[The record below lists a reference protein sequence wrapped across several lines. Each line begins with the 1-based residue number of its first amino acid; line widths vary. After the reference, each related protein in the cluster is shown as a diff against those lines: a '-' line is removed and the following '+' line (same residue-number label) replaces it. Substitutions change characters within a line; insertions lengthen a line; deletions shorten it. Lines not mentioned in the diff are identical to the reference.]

1 MKINIFY
8 ATILGT
14 SEMLAEDLEAD
25 LAAEYEI
32 TVSDILEIGIEDLNQ
47 DAFYVFVSSTTGVG
61 DMPDSAIDFAAAI
74 REAKPDLSNMNYAI
88 FGLGDEGYGETYNMG
103 SQQLSDLLKTFGAKQ
118 VGERGLFDASTGE
131 EPEEIAIPWL
141 RKILE
146 NF

>member
-25 LAAEYEI
+25 LADEYEV
-32 TVSDILEIGIEDLNQ
+32 TVSDILEIGIEDLTQ

-61 DMPDSAIDFAAAI
+61 DMPDSAIDFATEI

-103 SQQLSDLLKTFGAKQ
+103 SQQLSDLLKKFGAKQ
-118 VGERGLFDASTGE
+118 VGQRGLFDASTGE

-141 RKILE
+141 RHILE
-146 NF
+146 KF

>member
-25 LAAEYEI
+25 LADEYEV
-32 TVSDILEIGIEDLNQ
+32 TVSDILEIGTEDLTQ
-47 DAFYVFVSSTTGVG
+47 DAFYLFISSTTGVG
-61 DMPDSAIDFAAAI
+61 DMPDSAIDFATAI
-74 REAKPDLSNMNYAI
+74 RKAKPDLSNMNYAI

-118 VGERGLFDASTGE
+118 VGQRGLFDASTGE
-131 EPEEIAIPWL
+131 EPEEIAVPWL
-141 RKILE
+141 RNILE
-146 NF
+146 TF

>member
-32 TVSDILEIGIEDLNQ
+32 TVSDIIEIGIEDLNQ

-61 DMPDSAIDFAAAI
+61 DMPDSAIVFATAI
-74 REAKPDLSNMNYAI
+74 REVKPDLSNMNYAI

-146 NF
+146 KV